1 MSQSFAGTIFTN
13 SQQTLL
19 TRAKSPFL
27 ITVLDC
33 WSTGQPIHL
42 NIKYCISQR
51 IVLHDRKPY
60 HRIRIH
66 RRATRVG
73 AFEVFEAAH
82 VALRTLLAFSQ
93 PVNCIFWPIGM
104 LNWLVAASKLH
115 KHRVTCCTAEWP
127 FYVFLFYGHTTSC
140 PGSFVFHT
148 PDETVWIRICEVH
161 YNVGI
166 SPVIS
171 KGLSV

>member
-1 MSQSFAGTIFTN
+1 MPQC
-13 SQQTLL
+13 QE
-19 TRAKSPFL
+19 
-27 ITVLDC
+27 
-33 WSTGQPIHL
+33 
-42 NIKYCISQR
+42 
-51 IVLHDRKPY
+51 

-73 AFEVFEAAH
+73 AFEVFEDAH

-127 FYVFLFYGHTTSC
+127 FYVFLFYGQEINASIKA
-140 PGSFVFHT
+140 SFVNCSESSVDNLVELIQEDKSDCLGVVKT
-148 PDETVWIRICEVH
+148 AKMDTLI
-161 YNVGI
+161 
-166 SPVIS
+166 PVNNES
-171 KGLSV
+171 SVPCRAKMVILITLCRFCPSVTRVPNFRLD

>member
-1 MSQSFAGTIFTN
+1 MAIAVTTVNKILNIPEILFATSTYIGERRLKKIGEYEKAVLSFDGSYFKRYFWIPR
-13 SQQTLL
+13 LL
-19 TRAKSPFL
+19 TL
-27 ITVLDC
+27 C
-33 WSTGQPIHL
+33 
-42 NIKYCISQR
+42 
-51 IVLHDRKPY
+51 

-115 KHRVTCCTAEWP
+115 NHRETCCTAEWP
-127 FYVFLFYGHTTSC
+127 FYSFL
-140 PGSFVFHT
+140 
-148 PDETVWIRICEVH
+148 I
-161 YNVGI
+161 
-166 SPVIS
+166 
-171 KGLSV
+171 L